1 MAPIDLNGSR
11 IIYKMLILP
20 FFGGL
25 ANIPRA
31 ESLDRRFDDIT
42 KSRSENS
49 TRSRGSRYAP
59 SQLSDD
65 DY

>member
-25 ANIPRA
+25 ANIPRT

-42 KSRSENS
+42 QSRSENS
-49 TRSRGSRYAP
+49 TRSRGSRYA